1 MKRITLIFAFLA
13 FLLGVRAQQK
23 TERSRF
29 GKLLHRAQHV
39 ARPVSKSWFTG
50 GLPLAGQGDA
60 DGKYYNKY

>member
-1 MKRITLIFAFLA
+1 METIAV
-13 FLLGVRAQQK
+13 LLK
-23 TERSRF
+23 RSRF

-39 ARPVSKSWFTG
+39 AWPVSKSWFTG